1 MILSSP
7 QLETAHSAIWF
18 SAACTL
24 PPTPRKELRAHMAE
38 VIYIPPAPRVPF
50 DIRKVPSEFSQMV
63 QEKRRDFQTIK
74 REPRRAAKFLD
85 DLYSTT
91 CGAIMALTAEQ
102 TDNAVYS
109 VVWTPADINTYPAVV
124 TFTIPLPHKS
134 GWAVGNSIQGFFD
147 VDEFSGTIHGVSQR
161 ENCLDVTAVLQ
172 RWDSLRWRRH
182 ALNSPNQR
190 LAVGTCLA
198 PEDDRANPTLALLED
213 QIITISW
220 SASSPGWTST
230 QALLT
235 TNVQLLGT
243 PPTHPARVPVRTDKG
258 TIALNQDQEN
268 AIDLFNHRFPI
279 AVVESAYGAGKT
291 LCAAVMA
298 REASGEG
305 RCVLIASIQN
315 SAVDVIA
322 EKIAQTGSRHVRPVR
337 YISERVV
344 RDTSRFARFDLANL
358 MEKLHETHGDQEF
371 AFSGTDNNL
380 IREEHKELLYV
391 ERTVSKRLKK
401 LVEIFFR
408 VYAPNIILCTV
419 ASALNLTSELGLF
432 KSWDTVILDEAS
444 MLPEAVLVTLLQ
456 RFDKACFT
464 LIGDSKQLPPYIGI
478 QSIPTAVG
486 LCSQSALDVA
496 NRRKNIPTC
505 AIQIVYR
512 PHALMM
518 SLNSEIFYDNA
529 LTCGTPI
536 ADRLAVLERIGMPNE
551 TIPVAFIDV
560 PSNSSTSEA
569 EVVRILVSH
578 LLRNGFESKDI
589 SVICLYKDQKFLCES
604 VLSGSGITVDTVD
617 SAQGPER
624 TVVILSGTPSKMSFF
639 TDPRRLNVAL
649 SRARDG
655 LFITGSARCLRSM
668 TTLEKVMSWYTTHE
682 SDFGKKGRCEKK
694 HRILSSVALGFC
706 FQMDDD
712 TMGDERGPRS
722 I

>member
-1 MILSSP
+1 
-7 QLETAHSAIWF
+7 
-18 SAACTL
+18 
-24 PPTPRKELRAHMAE
+24 
-38 VIYIPPAPRVPF
+38 
-50 DIRKVPSEFSQMV
+50 
-63 QEKRRDFQTIK
+63 
-74 REPRRAAKFLD
+74 
-85 DLYSTT
+85 
-91 CGAIMALTAEQ
+91 
-102 TDNAVYS
+102 
-109 VVWTPADINTYPAVV
+109 
-124 TFTIPLPHKS
+124 
-134 GWAVGNSIQGFFD
+134 
-147 VDEFSGTIHGVSQR
+147 
-161 ENCLDVTAVLQ
+161 
-172 RWDSLRWRRH
+172 
-182 ALNSPNQR
+182 
-190 LAVGTCLA
+190 
-198 PEDDRANPTLALLED
+198 
-213 QIITISW
+213 
-220 SASSPGWTST
+220 
-230 QALLT
+230 
-235 TNVQLLGT
+235 
-243 PPTHPARVPVRTDKG
+243 
-258 TIALNQDQEN
+258 
-268 AIDLFNHRFPI
+268 
-279 AVVESAYGAGKT
+279 
-291 LCAAVMA
+291 MA

-358 MEKLHETHGDQEF
+358 MEKLHETHGDQLDEEETDLFKEFAVARQYLREF

-432 KSWDTVILDEAS
+432 KAIYKSWDTVILDEAS

-560 PSNSSTSEA
+560 PSTSTTSATRSHKNEQEA
-569 EVVRILVSH
+569 EVVRILVNH

-604 VLSGSGITVDTVD
+604 VLGGSGITVGTVD
-617 SAQGPER
+617 SAQGTER
-624 TVVILSGTPSKMSFF
+624 TVVILCTTRTTAGTPSKMSFF

-668 TTLEKVMSWYTTHE
+668 TTWEKVMSWCTTHE
-682 SDFGKKGRCEKK
+682 LIVPIDF
-694 HRILSSVALGFC
+694 F
-706 FQMDDD
+706 
-712 TMGDERGPRS
+712 RS
-722 I
+722 QPQY